1 MRALSFPSQFATAAA
16 QTDRHFA
23 YTIALMIAPAT
34 PRKNG
39 AIVALTSFTRI
50 PVPLSVMLQ
59 PSVNLTRRLEG
70 STPRYRAVI
79 AIALKWRV
87 VPVAIVRLLL
97 QEAARFVPAAALL
110 CRSTDRGT
118 GYVNLMRLLAT
129 EQFGA
134 CA

>member
-1 MRALSFPSQFATAAA
+1 
-16 QTDRHFA
+16 
-23 YTIALMIAPAT
+23 MIAPAT

-87 VPVAIVRLLL
+87 VPVAILL